1 MIVPIDREE
10 ARRFVALYH
19 SHHDPHVA
27 EKLALGWMVDGELV
41 ACVVAGRPIAGP
53 LDQRT
58 TWEVTRLCVGPRA
71 PRFAASRLLGA
82 ISHRR
87 MVGPIGHGMQ
97 VCHQCDNPGCV
108 NPGHLFLGTP
118 ADNTAD
124 MHRKGR
130 YRIGLRHSGESHPRA
145 VLTATQVAAVRDRRR
160 SGEMAKDIALE
171 FGVSKS
177 LIWYITR
184 GGGWR
189 G

>member
-82 ISHRR
+82 ISRAAEACGVTR
-87 MVGPIGHGMQ
+87 LVSYTRIDERGT
-97 VCHQCDNPGCV
+97 CYRAAGCIRPPAFKGDATTRGIAHSDGCPV
-108 NPGHLFLGTP
+108 SMSRAPKSSTGSDGSEAETRHHL
-118 ADNTAD
+118 
-124 MHRKGR
+124 
-130 YRIGLRHSGESHPRA
+130 S
-145 VLTATQVAAVRDRRR
+145 
-160 SGEMAKDIALE
+160 
-171 FGVSKS
+171 SKS
-177 LIWYITR
+177 NR
-184 GGGWR
+184 
-189 G
+189 